1 VAVVVTVG
9 IDFMDVEVEL
19 CGVWRLDGARGVTG

>member
-1 VAVVVTVG
+1 MAVVVTVG

-19 CGVWRLDGARGVTG
+19 CGGWMGLGVTD